1 MISYDIIP
9 FGLKFIQMP
18 HFFCLMNRFLLFS
31 FLFLI
36 GFLSPVFGQDTKM
49 QVESTIDRVVV
60 FLEGAQIFRS
70 GQVQIPAGKST
81 LRFTKL
87 ESGLLA
93 ESIQFKTDDRVQV
106 LSVLHQE
113 NYLKGPGD
121 SDAVIELKRLRKQ
134 KSDSSAIEEMFVEVY
149 DREIGLLLAN
159 QAIGGAE
166 GVKQPDIEAAADFFR
181 TRLLEIKK
189 LQRGHRERIEILADE
204 IKMLDRQIGELS
216 AGLNTWSSE
225 VEVVVQLATEVMAS
239 FELRYV
245 TDYAD
250 WQPLYD
256 IQVKDIDSPLSLVY
270 KANIHQSTGI
280 VWDQVKMVLSTS
292 NPSFVNEKPVVR
304 PRRAS
309 FFEAVVPM
317 PRRQHVSARSQAIPG
332 VAVRNPRVVSGRVTS
347 TSREPLQG
355 VNVIVPGMAVG
366 GVTDL
371 NGYYSFELPEGAQ
384 NIQVSFVGY
393 GAMKVAITSN
403 TMDFILAESSL
414 MLDEVVVTSDRFS
427 AAPVNEITGNMAIPV
442 VVASNT
448 TSAEFEIGVPYTIH
462 SDDNATLVDIAVHEI
477 GAVYEYY
484 AAPGYI
490 QRTFLTAHLTEWEQ
504 FDLLPGPLNLFL
516 NNTYVGQTSI
526 NPQLANDTLSIS
538 LGQDQG
544 LVIERKQSNEFSR
557 RQFFGNRKTDMKAYE
572 ISIRNNKSVP
582 VSILVEDQI
591 PISTDSD
598 IDITLEESGGGV
610 FNERTGVLRW
620 RLNLASGES
629 ENLIF
634 RYAVKYPRGRQVRY

>member
-1 MISYDIIP
+1 MR
-9 FGLKFIQMP
+9 LKFAQLI
-18 HFFCLMNRFLLFS
+18 HLLHIMNRLLYTL
-31 FLFLI
+31 LFLI
-36 GFLSPVFGQDTKM
+36 CFLSPALGQDTETL
-49 QVESTIDRVVV
+49 VESTIDRVVV
-60 FLEGAQIFRS
+60 FREGAQVFRS
-70 GQVQIPAGKST
+70 GEARIPAGKST

-93 ESIQFKTDDRVQV
+93 ESIQFKTDDGVQV

-134 KSDSSAIEEMFVEVY
+134 KSDSSATEEMFFEVY
-149 DREIGLLLAN
+149 DSEIGLLFAN

-181 TRLLEIKK
+181 KRLLEIKG

-225 VEVVVQLATEVMAS
+225 VEVVVQLASEVMAS

-256 IQVKDIDSPLSLVY
+256 IHIDDIDTPLSLIY
-270 KANIHQSTGI
+270 KANIQQFTGAS
-280 VWDQVKMVLSTS
+280 WDQVKLVLSTS
-292 NPSFVNEKPVVR
+292 NPSFVNEKPIVR

-309 FFEAVVPM
+309 FFEAVAPL
-317 PRRQHVSARSQAIPG
+317 PRQQRVSARSQAIPG
-332 VAVRNPRVVSGRVTS
+332 AAVRNPRVVSGRITS
-347 TSREPLQG
+347 TSREPLPG
-355 VNVIVPGMAVG
+355 VNVFEPNLAIGD
-366 GVTDL
+366 VTDE
-371 NGYYSFELPEGAQ
+371 NGYYSFELPEGARQ
-384 NIQVSFVGY
+384 IQVSFVGY
-393 GAMKVAITSN
+393 DGIEAPITSN
-403 TMDFILAESSL
+403 RMDFILAESSL
-414 MLDEVVVTSDRFS
+414 ALDEVVVTSDQFS
-427 AAPVNEITGNMAIPV
+427 NGRIKLETGNVAVPV
-442 VVASNT
+442 VVEENT
-448 TSAEFEIGVPYTIH
+448 TSAEFEIGIPYTIR
-462 SDDNATLVDIAVHEI
+462 SDDNPTVVDIAEHEI
-477 GAVYEYY
+477 EVIYEYY
-484 AAPGYI
+484 TAPGYTP
-490 QRTFLTAHLTEWEQ
+490 RAFLTAHLTEWEQ
-504 FDLLPGPLNLFL
+504 YNLLPGPLNLFF

-526 NPQLANDTLSIS
+526 NPQMASDTLSIS

-544 LVIERKQSNEFSR
+544 LVIERKQSSEFSR
-557 RQFFGNRKTDMKAYE
+557 RQFIGNRKTDIRAYE

-591 PISTDSD
+591 PVSIDSD

-610 FNERTGVLRW
+610 FNERTGVLQW
-620 RLNLASGES
+620 RLDLASGES
-629 ENLIF
+629 EKLIF
-634 RYAVKYPRGRQVRY
+634 RYTVKYPKGRQVRY